1 VPVEGHVKYVWRLI
15 RTMGMERFVS
25 DVRPIG
31 VYGKGMKARKEELF
45 DVTQKLI
52 RGLIDE
58 TGAEIILPL
67 GGALIPYIVD
77 PDDLARATG
86 AQVLNTKAISIR
98 FAELCIDQK
107 LTQSALTYPR
117 AQLKYQDFTNR
128 L

>member
-1 VPVEGHVKYVWRLI
+1 
-15 RTMGMERFVS
+15 
-25 DVRPIG
+25 
-31 VYGKGMKARKEELF
+31 
-45 DVTQKLI
+45 
-52 RGLIDE
+52 LIDE

-117 AQLKYQDFTNR
+117 AQLNYQDFTNR